1 MLKRSQLPL
10 GQEILVKAFCTLAAV
25 LLALAVTASA
35 QAQPIM
41 HRTAVA
47 AGEATPTDGSFS
59 IQFPVAFNDIELR
72 AEDPTAPTLVV
83 RMLSGING
91 EGLRF
96 SATETPLPEQPLP
109 IGGFMEAARKRPG
122 ASVSDIDHAQ
132 KDGVEIQSFS
142 LTDAKGGS
150 YFRLIRAKATQ
161 YMLVVQFPEAS
172 RQQATGMKDDFFG
185 SFRMTRP

>member
-1 MLKRSQLPL
+1 
-10 GQEILVKAFCTLAAV
+10 VKAFCTLAAI

-47 AGEATPTDGSFS
+47 AGEATPTNGSFS
-59 IQFPVAFNDIELR
+59 IRFPVAFNDIELR
-72 AEDPTAPTLVV
+72 AEDPSAPTLVV
-83 RMLSGING
+83 RMLSGTNG

-109 IGGFMEAARKRPG
+109 IDGFMEATRKRPG
-122 ASVSDIDHAQ
+122 ASVSDIDHQQ
-132 KDGVEIQSFS
+132 KDGVESLSFS

-150 YFRLIRAKATQ
+150 YFRLIRAKAAQ

>member
-1 MLKRSQLPL
+1 VLKQSQFFDRAFP
-10 GQEILVKAFCTLAAV
+10 VKAFCAAAAISLV
-25 LLALAVTASA
+25 LAVTASA
-35 QAQPIM
+35 QAQPVM

-47 AGEATPTDGSFS
+47 AGEATPTNGSFS
-59 IQFPVAFNDIELR
+59 IRFPVAFNDIELR
-72 AEDPTAPTLVV
+72 ADDPNAPTLVV
-83 RMLSGING
+83 RMLSGVNG

-109 IGGFMEAARKRPG
+109 IDGFMEAARKRPG
-122 ASVSDIDHAQ
+122 ASVSDIDHEQ
-132 KDGVEIQSFS
+132 KDGIEIQSFS

-172 RQQATGMKDDFFG
+172 RQQATGIKDDFFG
-185 SFRMTRP
+185 SFKMMR

>member
-1 MLKRSQLPL
+1 M
-10 GQEILVKAFCTLAAV
+10 KAFCTLAAI

-59 IQFPVAFNDIELR
+59 IRFPVAFNDIELR

-109 IGGFMEAARKRPG
+109 IDGFMEAARKRPG
-122 ASVSDIDHAQ
+122 ASVSDIDHEQ
-132 KDGVEIQSFS
+132 KDGVEIQSFP

-161 YMLVVQFPEAS
+161 YMLVVQFPEAL

-185 SFRMTRP
+185 SFRSR

>member
-1 MLKRSQLPL
+1 M
-10 GQEILVKAFCTLAAV
+10 KAFCTLAAI

-47 AGEATPTDGSFS
+47 AGDATPTDGSFS
-59 IQFPVAFNDIELR
+59 IRFPVAFNDIELR

-109 IGGFMEAARKRPG
+109 IDGFMEAARKRPG

-161 YMLVVQFPEAS
+161 YMLVVQFPETS

-185 SFRMTRP
+185 SFRITRP

>member
-1 MLKRSQLPL
+1 VVKQSQFFDRALP
-10 GQEILVKAFCTLAAV
+10 VKAFCAAAAISLV
-25 LLALAVTASA
+25 LAVTASA
-35 QAQPIM
+35 QAQPVM

-47 AGEATPTDGSFS
+47 AGVATPTNGSFS
-59 IQFPVAFNDIELR
+59 IRFPVAFNDIELR
-72 AEDPTAPTLVV
+72 AEDPSAPTLVV
-83 RMLSGING
+83 RMLSGMNG

-109 IGGFMEAARKRPG
+109 IDGFMDAARKRPG
-122 ASVSDIDHAQ
+122 ASVSDINHEQ

-172 RQQATGMKDDFFG
+172 RQQAAGTKDDFFG
-185 SFRMTRP
+185 SFEMKR

>member
-10 GQEILVKAFCTLAAV
+10 RQEILVKAFCTLAAV
-25 LLALAVTASA
+25 LLALTVTASA
-35 QAQPIM
+35 RAQPIM

-59 IQFPVAFNDIELR
+59 IRFPVAFNDIELR
-72 AEDPTAPTLVV
+72 AEDPAAPTLVV
-83 RMLSGING
+83 RMLSGTNG

-109 IGGFMEAARKRPG
+109 IDAFMEAAGKRPG
-122 ASVSDIDHAQ
+122 ASVSDIDHEQ
-132 KDGVEIQSFS
+132 KDGIEIQSFS
-142 LTDAKGGS
+142 LTDAKGGN